1 MKYNLLAIV
10 AIVITVWLIATANI
24 LPDTQTLSITSSHL
38 FNWQITENFDFDSL
52 LVINIFCLPIFIFF
66 LKFLLEKKTKNL
78 NFDLIFIAGLIGI
91 GSALPKAGLVLLI
104 SLIVYISIMY
114 TFNNGLEETSKIL
127 KLILFFYF
135 SALTFFALSGLGII
149 LTLTISLLVGSLAAT
164 IFETFKK
171 SMVFTFLFFL
181 VILMIMIDRP
191 AYYN

>member
-1 MKYNLLAIV
+1 MKNNLLAIV

-24 LPDTQTLSITSSHL
+24 LPDTQTLSIASSHL

-52 LVINIFCLPIFIFF
+52 LVINVFCLPIFIFF

-135 SALTFFALSGLGII
+135 STLTFFALSGLGII